1 MVLKQYASG
10 LRTFPSGIRNAR
22 ALPHMRV
29 ENVRTGDPELVQL
42 VEAIGIH
49 RLENISS
56 AHKLQFIDIA
66 KRLFGDFDAFVNY
79 NSVENPLIH
88 GKDLDFL
95 IDTVEFV
102 NGGVRTLDINTW
114 FNYLD
119 QTPKKPAPIPDTRVI
134 SVSRTGSNY
143 IAKWLRQPNGFQ
155 DLVSTLTIMFGIR
168 LSDPTKFK
176 NGLI

>member
-1 MVLKQYASG
+1 MLLKQY
-10 LRTFPSGIRNAR
+10 PSGMR
-22 ALPHMRV
+22 ALPAGVRLTGTFNLNV
-29 ENVRTGDPELVQL
+29 ENVREGDPELVQL
-42 VEAIGIH
+42 LKVIQIH

-56 AHKLQFIDIA
+56 DDKLKFIDIA
-66 KRLFGDFDAFVNY
+66 SRIFGDFDAFVDY
-79 NSVENPLIH
+79 NCVQNPLVH

-102 NGGVRTLDINTW
+102 NGGIRTMDINTW

-119 QTPKKPAPIPDTRVI
+119 QLPKKPAAIPDNRRI
-134 SVSRTGSNY
+134 SLNRTGSNY

-155 DLVSTLTIMFGIR
+155 DLVATITIMFGIR
-168 LSDPTKFK
+168 LTDPAKMK